1 MVLVSDLT
9 YIPTR
14 EGWLYLAV
22 VLDLYSR
29 RIVGWSVGRRMSRDV
44 AVAALDAAVGTRR
57 PPAGL
62 LHHSDRGSQY
72 RNPVY
77 QAQLAAQGFH
87 SSMSRAATCAD
98 NAVVESF
105 FHTLKT
111 ERVHGQLYA
120 TRAEARADLF
130 EFIECW
136 YNARRRHSSLGY
148 LSPAAFERANGT

>member
-1 MVLVSDLT
+1 
-9 YIPTR
+9 
-14 EGWLYLAV
+14 
-22 VLDLYSR
+22 
-29 RIVGWSVGRRMSRDV
+29 
-44 AVAALDAAVGTRR
+44 
-57 PPAGL
+57 
-62 LHHSDRGSQY
+62 
-72 RNPVY
+72 
-77 QAQLAAQGFH
+77 
-87 SSMSRAATCAD
+87 MSRAATCAD